1 MKGGSGS
8 GGGANSGGSQS
19 QLIKIADAVNGATNA
34 STQPFIP
41 KRVSESS
48 AGTGSAS
55 GGSLTGSS
63 GAPAAAKKQN
73 SPASAQKNTPTPS
86 VHTENSTSAGTL
98 RRNGN
103 GAKDGGIPSESA
115 NATGAARDGS
125 KSASGTSVSV
135 NATTSNRTTAEAA
148 AGNHGATKDDA
159 TSAGSIIQD
168 TNRAT
173 EVQPTLQPTAP
184 TTPPQQPPATPN
196 SIPLPD
202 VPDAEKENGD
212 STPLTSQTAAQSKYA
227 PLLGYWR
234 QVDPTQHEPDFAPG
248 GFDQSILAIRP
259 TQRSMQIYRSWGT
272 PAQLV
277 IAAELRATFDLNS
290 GVVMT
295 ENPSTPCR
303 FSPTV
308 LELPLQ
314 ANQAKKQV
322 IPPTHALPY
331 NAQWSVENNDTLL
344 MDGKLYQRMD
354 RSEFEA
360 VAQSKPVITASSN
373 SSAKG
378 STSSSTQK
386 QSDTPAGGVDFFGT
400 RVRGKYV
407 CFVCDISG
415 SMDGDKLIAL
425 RAELTRTIQGLPNGS
440 HFEVIFFSNDAFL
453 LEPDWVMAGTPK
465 ARDFMIKIQNVGA
478 GGGTDPTNAL
488 NYSFTKLNPIPHELF
503 LLTDGHFGVDPT
515 GILQKYNSG
524 ADQTRIHTIG
534 LGQDVD
540 ASLLEEIAKKYGG
553 QYRAIAAQAAPPPM
567 PNLPNIPN
575 IPKQKP

>member
-1 MKGGSGS
+1 
-8 GGGANSGGSQS
+8 
-19 QLIKIADAVNGATNA
+19 
-34 STQPFIP
+34 
-41 KRVSESS
+41 
-48 AGTGSAS
+48 
-55 GGSLTGSS
+55 
-63 GAPAAAKKQN
+63 
-73 SPASAQKNTPTPS
+73 
-86 VHTENSTSAGTL
+86 
-98 RRNGN
+98 
-103 GAKDGGIPSESA
+103 
-115 NATGAARDGS
+115 
-125 KSASGTSVSV
+125 
-135 NATTSNRTTAEAA
+135 
-148 AGNHGATKDDA
+148 
-159 TSAGSIIQD
+159 
-168 TNRAT
+168 
-173 EVQPTLQPTAP
+173 
-184 TTPPQQPPATPN
+184 
-196 SIPLPD
+196 
-202 VPDAEKENGD
+202 
-212 STPLTSQTAAQSKYA
+212 
-227 PLLGYWR
+227 
-234 QVDPTQHEPDFAPG
+234 
-248 GFDQSILAIRP
+248 
-259 TQRSMQIYRSWGT
+259 
-272 PAQLV
+272 
-277 IAAELRATFDLNS
+277 
-290 GVVMT
+290 MT

-331 NAQWSVENNDTLL
+331 NAQWRVENNDTLL
-344 MDGKLYQRMD
+344 MDSKLYQRLD

-360 VAQSKPVITASSN
+360 VAQSKPLITASSN

-453 LEPDWVMAGTPK
+453 LEPDWVLAGTPK

-488 NYSFTKLNPIPHELF
+488 TYSFTKLNPIPHELF

>member
-19 QLIKIADAVNGATNA
+19 QLIKIADAVNGAINA

-55 GGSLTGSS
+55 GGSLAGSS
-63 GAPAAAKKQN
+63 GAPAAATNQN

-86 VHTENSTSAGTL
+86 VHKENSTSAGTL

-103 GAKDGGIPSESA
+103 AAKDAGIPSESDT
-115 NATGAARDGS
+115 ATGAARNGS

-184 TTPPQQPPATPN
+184 TTQPQQQSATTN

-202 VPDAEKENGD
+202 VPDGEKENGD
-212 STPLTSQTAAQSKYA
+212 STPATSQTAAQSKYA

-303 FSPTV
+303 FSPTA

-331 NAQWSVENNDTLL
+331 NAQWRVENNDTLL
-344 MDGKLYQRMD
+344 MDSKLYQRLD

-360 VAQSKPVITASSN
+360 ATQSKTVIASRN
-373 SSAKG
+373 SMKS
-378 STSSSTQK
+378 STSTADTTQP
-386 QSDTPAGGVDFFGT
+386 DTPAGGVDFFGT

-453 LEPDWVMAGTPK
+453 LEPDWVLAGTPK

-488 NYSFTKLNPIPHELF
+488 TYSFTKLNPIPHELF
-503 LLTDGHFGVDPT
+503 LLTDGHFGADPT
-515 GILQKYNSG
+515 GILQQYNSG

-567 PNLPNIPN
+567 PYMPNIPN